1 MKPLNFLAPIAP
13 PVQEWKTIMDEA
25 NARTRKL
32 EEDYE
37 ATCVENKV
45 KLLFFEI
52 KVDVQATK
60 THSLTHFIAMRQTGH
75 LKRNYTS
82 ILVNNRNQWRLDSYL
97 NQWTK

>member
-1 MKPLNFLAPIAP
+1 MVKKSLNFSAPIAP
-13 PVQEWKTIMDEA
+13 PVHEWKTIMDEA

-45 KLLFFEI
+45 KFSLFEI

-60 THSLTHFIAMRQTGH
+60 THSLGVFFPIGRLLACQAVS
-75 LKRNYTS
+75 NYTC
-82 ILVNNRNQWRLDSYL
+82 
-97 NQWTK
+97 